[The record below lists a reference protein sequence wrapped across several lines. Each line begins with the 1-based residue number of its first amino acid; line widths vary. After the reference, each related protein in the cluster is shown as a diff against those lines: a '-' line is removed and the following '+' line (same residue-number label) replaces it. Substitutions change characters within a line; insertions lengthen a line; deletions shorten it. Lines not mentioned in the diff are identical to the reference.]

1 MKPLI
6 TATSAIAI
14 LTMLSAG
21 CMTAAK
27 EGVGII
33 RGAKGSFV
41 PLQTAGGR
49 ETSLDL
55 GEYRRFELGEISDG
69 MGGRVPA
76 SLFGHLSTEFRKQ
89 LEARDLPNQP
99 GGKTLLIRG
108 QILHYEDDNLVG
120 AVVGPVE
127 EVVLRAE
134 MVDASTGRVLAVA
147 NCVGR
152 TTTRVNL
159 GVQKKAEGLA
169 KAIISWIWAHYPH
182 PES

>member
-1 MKPLI
+1 M
-6 TATSAIAI
+6 
-14 LTMLSAG
+14 
-21 CMTAAK
+21 
-27 EGVGII
+27 
-33 RGAKGSFV
+33 
-41 PLQTAGGR
+41 
-49 ETSLDL
+49 DL
-55 GEYRRFELGEISDG
+55 GEYQRFELGKISDG
-69 MGGRVPA
+69 MGGRIPA
-76 SLFGHLSTEFRKQ
+76 SLFGHLSPEFQKQ
-89 LEARDLPNQP
+89 LEARNLPNQP
-99 GGKTLLIRG
+99 GGKTLQIRG

-134 MVDASTGRVLAVA
+134 MVDASTGQVLAVA

-169 KAIISWIWAHYPH
+169 KAIVSWIWAHYPH

>member
-1 MKPLI
+1 MKLLI
-6 TATSAIAI
+6 AVTSAIVV
-14 LTMLSAG
+14 LTLLSAG
-21 CMTAAK
+21 CTTAAK

-41 PLQTAGGR
+41 PLQTAEGLG
-49 ETSLDL
+49 TSLNL
-55 GEYRRFELGEISDG
+55 GEYQRFELGEISDG

-76 SLFGHLSTEFRKQ
+76 PLFRHLSTEFQKQ
-89 LEARDLPNQP
+89 LEAKNLPNRA
-99 GGKTLLIRG
+99 GGKALLIRG
-108 QILHYEDDNLVG
+108 EILHYEDDNLVG
-120 AVVGPVE
+120 AIVGPVE
-127 EVVLRAE
+127 EVIFRAE
-134 MVDASTGRVLAVA
+134 MVDASSGRVLAVA

-169 KAIISWIWAHYPH
+169 KAIVSWIWAYYPH